1 MILAEKLQKLLDNTY
16 YIYSIDDENAISG
29 GKYTM
34 LIFKIMCL
42 ATILIICMGIG
53 FNISAKYTSRVNGL
67 KKMLRALN
75 IFEEK
80 IKFTYEP
87 IPNIFEE
94 LGDNFSN
101 SKNENRVLFKN
112 NDYVGEIFS
121 RASLNMKTMHAGE
134 AWENAIDSVNTNFS
148 KEDINIIKGLAK
160 MLGKTDLDGQVSEIR
175 LTKQFI
181 NTKIE
186 EAEIEKQKN
195 SKLYKT
201 LGATIGLA
209 TVILLI

>member
-1 MILAEKLQKLLDNTY
+1 MQKLLDNTY

-101 SKNENRVLFKN
+101 SKNENE

>member
-1 MILAEKLQKLLDNTY
+1 MAEKLQKLLDNTY

-42 ATILIICMGIG
+42 ATILIVCMGIG

-101 SKNENRVLFKN
+101 SKNENE

>member
-1 MILAEKLQKLLDNTY
+1 
-16 YIYSIDDENAISG
+16 
-29 GKYTM
+29 M

-42 ATILIICMGIG
+42 AIILIICVSIG
-53 FNISAKYTSRVNGL
+53 FNISARYASRVNGL

-87 IPNIFEE
+87 IPDIFEE
-94 LGDNFSN
+94 LGDGG
-101 SKNENRVLFKN
+101 
-112 NDYVGEIFS
+112 DYVGEIFS
-121 RASLNMKTMHAGE
+121 KASLNMKTMQAGE
-134 AWENAIDSVNTNFS
+134 AWENAIDSVNTNFT
-148 KEDINIIKGLAK
+148 KEDINTIKGLAK

-186 EAEIEKQKN
+186 EAEIERRKN

-201 LGATIGLA
+201 LGATVGLA

>member
-1 MILAEKLQKLLDNTY
+1 MAEKLQKLLDNTY

-101 SKNENRVLFKN
+101 SKNENE

>member
-1 MILAEKLQKLLDNTY
+1 
-16 YIYSIDDENAISG
+16 
-29 GKYTM
+29 M

-42 ATILIICMGIG
+42 ATILIICVGIG

-101 SKNENRVLFKN
+101 SKNDNRVLIKN
-112 NDYVGEIFS
+112 NNENDYVGEIFS
-121 RASLNMKTMHAGE
+121 RASVNMRTMQAGE

-186 EAEIEKQKN
+186 EAEIERQKN

>member
-1 MILAEKLQKLLDNTY
+1 
-16 YIYSIDDENAISG
+16 
-29 GKYTM
+29 M

-67 KKMLRALN
+67 KKMFRALN

-101 SKNENRVLFKN
+101 LKNENKVLLKN

>member
-1 MILAEKLQKLLDNTY
+1 MQKLLDNTY

-101 SKNENRVLFKN
+101 SKNENE

-121 RASLNMKTMHAGE
+121 RAS
-134 AWENAIDSVNTNFS
+134 
-148 KEDINIIKGLAK
+148 IIKGLAK